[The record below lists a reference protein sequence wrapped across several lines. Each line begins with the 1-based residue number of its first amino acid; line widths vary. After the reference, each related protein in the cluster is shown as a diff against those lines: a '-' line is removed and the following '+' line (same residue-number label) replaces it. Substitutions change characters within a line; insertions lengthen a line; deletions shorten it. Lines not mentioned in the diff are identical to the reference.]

1 MRQFCPNRILV
12 AISIDTTA
20 ARVMLR
26 ALQAHHQQP
35 VVFRFPVRFPS
46 IFFRRYM
53 TKPSRQNGRS
63 HANLTSLNDELGRS
77 LPCYIEHTFELDDT
91 TYGLL
96 FPVHIPV
103 DIVAW
108 QPVDNDDGEEPVL
121 ATEEEIDA
129 VFEIASEVLAKH
141 DLLLQRTALVL
152 TVVGDIPELDDVD
165 DLDDEDDE
173 DDEVEELIFLDSFV
187 DDDREYSICVPLDP
201 MLIVVRFNEDS
212 QPELLSAEEFQQLEP
227 MLPSLESSLAE
238 HLFDDLD

>member
-1 MRQFCPNRILV
+1 
-12 AISIDTTA
+12 
-20 ARVMLR
+20 MLK
-26 ALQAHHQQP
+26 ALQADHSNLY
-35 VVFRFPVRFPS
+35 FRSPS
-46 IFFRRYM
+46 VLFRRYM

-108 QPVDNDDGEEPVL
+108 QPVDDDDGEEPVL

-129 VFEIASEVLAKH
+129 IFEIASDVLAKH

-152 TVVGDIPELDDVD
+152 TVVGDIPDLDNID
-165 DLDDEDDE
+165 DLEDPDDDEDE

-187 DDDREYSICVPLDP
+187 EGDREYSICVPLDP